1 MPHSAEKRLF
11 STLTFSLFTFY
22 SYLCPC
28 KKNNTALN
36 KNGTKEKHHLMR
48 FLAGLPLGVLYVL
61 SDIAFPIIYY
71 IIRYRRRLVRENLR
85 CSFPEKSKKELI
97 RIEKAFYH
105 NLCDVFIESF
115 KCLNISDEEM
125 RRRVEV
131 LNCELPERIASEG
144 KNVFMLLGHCG
155 CWEWYQEVSVRYK
168 APKKGAEIYKQI
180 KSRYFSS
187 LMQEVRSRWNT
198 RQIEMSQAI
207 RTLLSM
213 SAEGEP
219 FLCGFI
225 QDQVLRGTKHK
236 DVTYILNQAIAV
248 IPGAEELARKVNAE
262 LVYLDVEKTAR
273 GHYRL
278 TFREM
283 TVPQDLQG
291 RPFPLSFLYFRMLE
305 ETIRRQPEIWLW
317 SHNEWQKNDFVTSNL
332 TRLKKFIC
340 APLASHNR
348 NCRE

>member
-1 MPHSAEKRLF
+1 MSK
-11 STLTFSLFTFY
+11 SGV
-22 SYLCPC
+22 
-28 KKNNTALN
+28 KK
-36 KNGTKEKHHLMR
+36 KHRFMR
-48 FLAGLPLGVLYVL
+48 ILAGLPLSVLYL
-61 SDIAFPIIYY
+61 ISDVAFPIIYY

-85 CSFPEKSKKELI
+85 CSFPEKDEKEII

-105 NLCDVFIESF
+105 NLCDVFIEAF
-115 KCLNISDEEM
+115 KCLNISDEEL
-125 RRRVEV
+125 RQRVEV
-131 LNCELPERIASEG
+131 LNFELPERLAAEG
-144 KNVFMLLGHCG
+144 KNIFMLLGHCG
-155 CWEWYQEVSVRYK
+155 CWEWYQEVCVRYK
-168 APKKGAEIYKQI
+168 NPKKSAEIYKQI

-219 FLCGFI
+219 YLCGFI

-236 DVTYILNQAIAV
+236 DVTYLLNQPIAV

-283 TVPQDLQG
+283 TIPQDLQG

-305 ETIRRQPEIWLW
+305 ETIRRQPDIWLW
-317 SHNEWQKNDFVTSNL
+317 SHNEWNKRELVEPTTN
-332 TRLKKFIC
+332 RIKKFFKRKYTV
-340 APLASHNR
+340 LKGNV
-348 NCRE
+348 